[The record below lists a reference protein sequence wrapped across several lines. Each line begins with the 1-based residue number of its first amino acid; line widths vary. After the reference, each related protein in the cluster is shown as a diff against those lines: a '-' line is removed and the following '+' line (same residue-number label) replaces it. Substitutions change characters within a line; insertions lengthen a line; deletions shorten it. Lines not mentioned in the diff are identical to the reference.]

1 MVLGTFA
8 QAKPSSGRGPLSLHP
23 SQCAQAC
30 SQAASCRRT
39 PLTCACA
46 CAGAKST
53 FQRRK
58 SNAMCYYGVDYQ
70 RPPPTVTP
78 CKCTE
83 DDTACDYGYW
93 KDEGGRC
100 SCVGALL
107 QTLCLGAV
115 PLMTLHL

>member
-1 MVLGTFA
+1 
-8 QAKPSSGRGPLSLHP
+8 
-23 SQCAQAC
+23 
-30 SQAASCRRT
+30 
-39 PLTCACA
+39 
-46 CAGAKST
+46 
-53 FQRRK
+53 
-58 SNAMCYYGVDYQ
+58 MCYYGVDYQ